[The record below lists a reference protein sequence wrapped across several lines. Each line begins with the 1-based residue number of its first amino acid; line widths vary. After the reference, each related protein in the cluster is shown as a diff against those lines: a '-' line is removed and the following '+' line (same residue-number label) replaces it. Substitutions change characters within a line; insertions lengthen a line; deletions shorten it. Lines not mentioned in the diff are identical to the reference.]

1 MESLQIYINSKF
13 ADNIYNNNNSD
24 ITLYIPQIESDTQ
37 NHIYLSVQNA
47 VIPCTYYNINN
58 TNNVLVWTYDN
69 NLIHTS
75 IIEPGNY
82 NINIFIQM
90 LTTAMV
96 YNTINN
102 NVVTSHYDFT
112 ITYNSNTN
120 KLTFQQKTNQNFTF
134 LSTSSMFSLIGFF
147 ENYNYVSH
155 NGKLKSVKA
164 VNLSPIQMMLIEC
177 NYTTNSIMKNH
188 DENNRSV
195 LCSIPIDTQQNGIL
209 VYNNINN
216 YKINTFRNTMS
227 ELNIKILD
235 QDGHILNLNNVEWS
249 MTLQIDIINFVE
261 D

>member
-1 MESLQIYINSKF
+1 
-13 ADNIYNNNNSD
+13 
-24 ITLYIPQIESDTQ
+24 
-37 NHIYLSVQNA
+37 
-47 VIPCTYYNINN
+47 
-58 TNNVLVWTYDN
+58 
-69 NLIHTS
+69 
-75 IIEPGNY
+75 
-82 NINIFIQM
+82 M
-90 LTTAMV
+90 LTTGMV

-112 ITYNSNTN
+112 ITYNNNTN
-120 KLTFQQKTNQNFTF
+120 KLIFQQKNNQNFTF
-134 LSTSSMFSLIGFF
+134 LNTSSMFSLIGFF

-188 DENNRSV
+188 DENNRSI

-209 VYNNINN
+209 IYNNINN